1 MSPALFGVSFEHMA
15 MAFEEANSYRMSR
28 LSLESEGDDADVEAS
43 SEDEESRSAAKR
55 GGGGMRSGGLGKE
68 DDEDSGTGVA
78 SMPGT
83 PIRSL
88 PGRDWVKEYAS
99 ETEARGGG
107 GGRRRRHGRRRRER
121 CLERA
126 WQLKKSHAAAEDGS
140 DAAAAAAAAAAEY
153 RVVVRP
159 RCGSGRMRMD
169 MEEVRACRD
178 LGIGLPADWTVEIPE
193 TFSDLTADTSSGGNS
208 PVSWRISSPGT
219 DPNNIFT
226 DVFFLTQFEASP
238 LLLPIAS
245 YPNISS
251 NSW

>member
-1 MSPALFGVSFEHMA
+1 

-28 LSLESEGDDADVEAS
+28 LSLESEGDDADVEPS
-43 SEDEESRSAAKR
+43 SEDEGSRSAPKS
-55 GGGGMRSGGLGKE
+55 GGGGGIRSGGLGKE
-68 DDEDSGTGVA
+68 EEEEEEDSGTGVA

-88 PGRDWVKEYAS
+88 PGQDWVKEYAS
-99 ETEARGGG
+99 ETEARC

-140 DAAAAAAAAAAEY
+140 AAEC

-159 RCGSGRMRMD
+159 GCGSGRMRMD

-178 LGIGLPADWTVEIPE
+178 LGIGLPADWTFEIPE

-208 PVSWRISSPGT
+208 PVSWRISSPGD
-219 DPNNIFT
+219 DPK
-226 DVFFLTQFEASP
+226 DVKARLKVWAQAVALTSASR
-238 LLLPIAS
+238 L
-245 YPNISS
+245 SS
-251 NSW
+251 